1 MQELRHMRVRYREID
16 IKQEIKIGMEGEMNS
31 RQTRKEIEREKE
43 GDEKERERET
53 IFMPKKCKK

>member
-16 IKQEIKIGMEGEMNS
+16 IKQEIKIGMEGEMNE

-43 GDEKERERET
+43 GDEKERERDNLYA
-53 IFMPKKCKK
+53 KKM